1 MLFLLGQFPVIQ
13 HYTDESCI
21 FSDFVK
27 NHKWITKKHRSR
39 NDTPT
44 EI

>member
-13 HYTDESCI
+13 HYTDEYCI
-21 FSDFVK
+21 FSDFVE
-27 NHKWITKKHRSR
+27 NLKWITKKHCSS
-39 NDTPT
+39 NDIPT

>member
-13 HYTDESCI
+13 HYTDELCKI
-21 FSDFVK
+21 SDFAE
-27 NHKWITKKHRSR
+27 NHRWISKKHRSS
-39 NDTPT
+39 NDIPT